1 MKLQQDDTMN
11 AYKIVR
17 NSDANDFFVV
27 EGKNREDALYDALA
41 ELGWRIVIGWRIV
54 NIPNNTNQDDSV
66 EDDWNYWGE
75 SDFDV
80 DPDMGAK

>member
-1 MKLQQDDTMN
+1 MN

-27 EGKNREDALYDALA
+27 EGETTVDALYNALA
-41 ELGWRIVIGWRIV
+41 DLGWRIV

-66 EDDWNYWGE
+66 EDDWNDWGE

-80 DPDMGAK
+80 DPDMGAN